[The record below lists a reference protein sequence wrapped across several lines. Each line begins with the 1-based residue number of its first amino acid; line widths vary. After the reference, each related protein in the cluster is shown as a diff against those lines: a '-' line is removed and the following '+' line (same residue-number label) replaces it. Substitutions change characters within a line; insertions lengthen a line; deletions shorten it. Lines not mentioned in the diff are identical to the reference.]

1 MKKIA
6 GHDEVDIYAPDNSR
20 FSFMK
25 SPYAAH
31 KTNSAVDIYYG
42 CFGNEALSPV
52 DGKVIDI
59 RSFDTP
65 TPFKDRD
72 SKEYL
77 IAIQQG
83 KYVVKIIHIEP
94 DISIGEEISIG
105 ERIGTFIKNGYF
117 IFWNDPVMHVEVRD
131 PHNYLRASNDHELSP
146 NIAWRSLPDGK
157 KVEFECVVE
166 EVNENYS
173 LLYAP
178 FQTCGIIRGFAID
191 GGFIDGYISSN
202 GEDHFFGILKP
213 GVFFRPEVFVLEITK
228 ENRSVRCSGIA
239 FSLSLSFNEPRIK
252 LIPEKYGDKPLF
264 PGDKI
269 KILLDIY

>member
-1 MKKIA
+1 MIKIA
-6 GHDEVDIYAPDNSR
+6 GHDDVDIYAPDNSR

-42 CFGNEALSPV
+42 CFGNYALSPV
-52 DGKVIDI
+52 YGKVIDI
-59 RSFDTP
+59 RSFNTP

-83 KYVVKIIHIEP
+83 KYVVKIIHLEP

-131 PHNYLRASNDHELSP
+131 PCNYLRASNDRKLLP
-146 NIAWRSLPDGK
+146 NIDWISLPDGK
-157 KVEFECVVE
+157 KVEFDCVVE
-166 EVNENYS
+166 KVNENYS

-178 FQTCGIIRGFAID
+178 FQTCGIIRGFTID

-202 GEDHFFGILKP
+202 GEDHFFGVVKSE
-213 GVFFRPEVFVLEITK
+213 GFSRPEVFVLKITK
-228 ENRSVRCSGIA
+228 ENRPVRCSGIA
-239 FSLSLSFNEPRIK
+239 FCLSFNEPRIK
-252 LIPEKYGDKPLF
+252 LIPEKFGDKPLF

-269 KILLDIY
+269 KIILDIH

>member
-1 MKKIA
+1 MKEIA
-6 GHDEVDIYAPDNSR
+6 QHNDVNIYAPDNSR

-42 CFGNEALSPV
+42 CFGDEALSPV

-59 RSFDTP
+59 RSFNTP

-83 KYVVKIIHIEP
+83 KYVIKIIHIEP

-131 PHNYLRASNDHELSP
+131 PCNYLRASNDRKLLP
-146 NIAWRSLPDGK
+146 NIDWGSLPEGK

-166 EVNENYS
+166 DVFENYS

-178 FQTCGIIRGFAID
+178 SHTCGIIRGFAID
-191 GGFIDGYISSN
+191 GGFIDGYISN
-202 GEDHFFGILKP
+202 DDDHFFGILRP
-213 GVFFRPEVFVLEITK
+213 GGFFRPHVSLLEITK
-228 ENRSVRCSGIA
+228 DNRSVRCSGIA
-239 FSLSLSFNEPRIK
+239 FCLSFNKPRIK

-269 KILLDIY
+269 KILLDIH

>member
-1 MKKIA
+1 MIKIA
-6 GHDEVDIYAPDNSR
+6 GHDDVDIYAPDYSR

-42 CFGNEALSPV
+42 YFGGEALSPV

-59 RSFDTP
+59 QSFDTP
-65 TPFKDRD
+65 TPFKGRD

-131 PHNYLRASNDHELSP
+131 PCNYLRASNNLELLP
-146 NIAWRSLPDGK
+146 DIEWKSLPEEK

-166 EVNENYS
+166 DVFENYS
-173 LLYAP
+173 LLLAESH
-178 FQTCGIIRGFAID
+178 TCGIIRGFAID
-191 GGFIDGYISSN
+191 GGFIDGYISK
-202 GEDHFFGILKP
+202 EDDHFFGILKP
-213 GVFFRPEVFVLEITK
+213 GGFFRPHVTLLEITK
-228 ENRSVRCSGIA
+228 ENSPVRCSGIA
-239 FSLSLSFNEPRIK
+239 FCLSFYEPRIK
-252 LIPEKYGDKPLF
+252 LIPKKYGDKPLF

>member
-6 GHDEVDIYAPDNSR
+6 GHDNVDIYAPDNSR

-31 KTNSAVDIYYG
+31 ATNSAVDIYYG
-42 CFGNEALSPV
+42 CFGNDALSPV
-52 DGKVIDI
+52 NGKVIDI
-59 RSFDTP
+59 RSFNTP

-72 SKEYL
+72 SREYL

-94 DISIGEEISIG
+94 GISIGEEISIG
-105 ERIGTFIKNGYF
+105 QRIGTFIKNGYF

-131 PHNYLRASNDHELSP
+131 PCNYLRASNDHELSP
-146 NIAWRSLPDGK
+146 NITWRSLPDGK
-157 KVEFECVVE
+157 KVEFKCVVE
-166 EVNENYS
+166 KVNENYS
-173 LLYAP
+173 LFYAP
-178 FQTCGIIRGFAID
+178 SQACGIIRGFAID
-191 GGFIDGYISSN
+191 GGFIDGYISN
-202 GEDHFFGILKP
+202 DDGHFFGILKP
-213 GVFFRPEVFVLEITK
+213 GGFFHPRVSLLEITK

-239 FSLSLSFNEPRIK
+239 FCMSFDEPRIK
-252 LIPEKYGDKPLF
+252 LVPEKYGDKPLF

-269 KILLDIY
+269 RILLEIY